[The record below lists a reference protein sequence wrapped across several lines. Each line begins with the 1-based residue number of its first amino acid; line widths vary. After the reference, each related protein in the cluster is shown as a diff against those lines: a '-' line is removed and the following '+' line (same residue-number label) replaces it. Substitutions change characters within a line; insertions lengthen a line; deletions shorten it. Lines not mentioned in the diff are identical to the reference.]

1 MIGHKLKKLRR
12 LYPLPAKAT
21 AHLALLDYFTFIRLR
36 AVDNAH
42 NPRPLGGRRLRR
54 PPWSDSDVESKKE
67 MVDPDPPIL
76 SYFVIILC
84 HNSLFPMFSII
95 FGHSEEDPLL
105 SIFCILRRHPS
116 RFIAVFWDIGAILT
130 LMAVNTP
137 AVVGP
142 VFHWTSN
149 GLVCS

>member
-1 MIGHKLKKLRR
+1 M
-12 LYPLPAKAT
+12 
-21 AHLALLDYFTFIRLR
+21 
-36 AVDNAH
+36 V
-42 NPRPLGGRRLRR
+42 RLRR
-54 PPWSDSDVESKKE
+54 RESKKE

-116 RFIAVFWDIGAILT
+116 GIIAVFWDIGAILT

>member
-1 MIGHKLKKLRR
+1 
-12 LYPLPAKAT
+12 
-21 AHLALLDYFTFIRLR
+21 
-36 AVDNAH
+36 
-42 NPRPLGGRRLRR
+42 
-54 PPWSDSDVESKKE
+54 
-67 MVDPDPPIL
+67 MVDPAPPIL
-76 SYFVIILC
+76 SYFVIILS

-105 SIFCILRRHPS
+105 SIFCILRKHPS
-116 RFIAVFWDIGAILT
+116 GIIAVVWDIGAILT